1 MNIPIIQKKF
11 NTQRKCIAYLEKLR
25 WNKKP
30 VCVFCSATNITKR
43 KGTYVYHCN
52 SCNKDFTVL
61 INTIFEDTRLPFP
74 TWFQII
80 GLMLNAKGGIS
91 SKEIA
96 RHFGLRSYKTAWYV
110 QMRVRCAMIDPEMEL
125 EGILEMDEAFIGG
138 KPRKKYTEKENK
150 AVLSEIT
157 SKRGRGTKKTSFVAI
172 VEKSGKVTT
181 KVMNK
186 LSSRNLL
193 AMLKRYVKLDESA
206 VITDGFKSYQAFDD
220 IIDHITLSEKQKLI
234 RKGML
239 NLSTIDSFFS
249 IIKRGVKG
257 TYVAISKKYLPFYLI
272 EYQYKFNAR
281 HKEKGTFE
289 DLLKNAVS
297 EEKCLIYYK
306 PVKQVRS
313 IVHPKKPKKKIVI
326 VRKKQVTV

>member
-1 MNIPIIQKKF
+1 MNILTIQKKY
-11 NTQRKCIAYLEKLR
+11 NTQKKCIAYLEKLR
-25 WNKKP
+25 WGKNP
-30 VCVFCSATNITKR
+30 VCVFCNAINITKR

-61 INTIFEDTRLPFP
+61 INTIFEDTRLPLP

-80 GLMLNAKGGIS
+80 GLMLNARKGIASLEIS
-91 SKEIA
+91 
-96 RHFGLRSYKTAWYV
+96 RNYGLSYKTAWYV
-110 QMRVRCAMIDPEMEL
+110 QMRVRCAMIDPKMEL

-138 KPRKKYTEKENK
+138 KPRKKYIEKEGK
-150 AVLSEIT
+150 AVLSEVT
-157 SKRGRGTKKTSFVAI
+157 STRGRGTKKTPFVAI

-193 AMLKRYVKLDESA
+193 AMLKRYVKIDESA
-206 VITDGFKSYQAFDD
+206 VITDAFRSYQAFDD
-220 IIDHITLSEKQKLI
+220 IIDHITLTEKQKLI

-249 IIKRGVKG
+249 IIKKGVKG
-257 TYVAISKKYLPFYLI
+257 TYVVISKKYLPFYLI
-272 EYQYKFNAR
+272 EFQYKFNER
-281 HKEKGTFE
+281 NNEKGAFE

-313 IVHPKKPKKKIVI
+313 IVHPKKPEKKII
-326 VRKKQVTV
+326 RVRKKQVTA